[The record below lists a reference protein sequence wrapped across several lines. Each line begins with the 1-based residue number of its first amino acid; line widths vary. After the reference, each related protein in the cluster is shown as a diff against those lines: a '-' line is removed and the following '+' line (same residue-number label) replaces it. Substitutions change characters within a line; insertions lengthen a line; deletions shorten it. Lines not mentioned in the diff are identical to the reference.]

1 MRVED
6 IVNELT
12 AYTILDKSDLNIEFL
27 SNIYNILVVYN
38 SPITLYAKVRN
49 RDVIFIKND
58 SNEDM
63 WKAFCHEFAH
73 FYLHYGN
80 QNKTKYLFN
89 IKQEAEAEKFSL
101 LLRMPESLIVTNKLW
116 TVDQV
121 MQYFNVSY
129 EDAYLRMELLANR
142 SKTNRLVGINSYSN

>member
-1 MRVED
+1 MRVEE

-12 AYTILDKSDLNIEFL
+12 AYTILDKSDLNIDFL

-58 SNEDM
+58 SNENM

-73 FYLHYGN
+73 FYLHFGN
-80 QNKTKYLFN
+80 QNNTKHLFN
-89 IKQEAEAEKFSL
+89 FKQEAEAEKFSL
-101 LLRMPESLIVTNKLW
+101 LLRMPERLIVTNELW
-116 TVDQV
+116 TAELIVH
-121 MQYFNVSY
+121 YFKVTY
-129 EDAYLRMELLANR
+129 LEAYKRLEMLINR
-142 SKTNRLVGINSYSN
+142 SKSRRLVGIKSI

>member
-1 MRVED
+1 MRVEE

-12 AYTILDKSDLNIEFL
+12 AYTILDKSDLNIDFL

-58 SNEDM
+58 SNENM

-73 FYLHYGN
+73 FYLHFGN
-80 QNKTKYLFN
+80 QNKTKHLFN
-89 IKQEAEAEKFSL
+89 FKQEAEAEKFSL
-101 LLRMPESLIVTNKLW
+101 LLRMPERLIVTNELW
-116 TVDQV
+116 TVELIV
-121 MQYFNVSY
+121 HYFKVTY
-129 EDAYLRMELLANR
+129 LEAYKRLEMLINR
-142 SKTNRLVGINSYSN
+142 SKSHRLVGIKSI

>member
-49 RDVIFIKND
+49 RDVIFIKNG
-58 SNEDM
+58 SNENM

-73 FYLHYGN
+73 FYLHFGN
-80 QNKTKYLFN
+80 QNKTKHLFN
-89 IKQEAEAEKFSL
+89 FKQEAEAEKFSL
-101 LLRMPESLIVTNKLW
+101 LLRMPERLIVTNELW
-116 TVDQV
+116 TAELIVH
-121 MQYFNVSY
+121 YFKVTY
-129 EDAYLRMELLANR
+129 LEAYKRLEMLINR
-142 SKTNRLVGINSYSN
+142 SKSHRLVGIKSI

>member
-12 AYTILDKSDLNIEFL
+12 AYTILDKSDLNIDFL

-58 SNEDM
+58 SNENM

-73 FYLHYGN
+73 FYLHFGN
-80 QNKTKYLFN
+80 QNKTKHLFN
-89 IKQEAEAEKFSL
+89 FKQEAEAEKFSL
-101 LLRMPESLIVTNKLW
+101 LLRMPERLIVTNELW
-116 TVDQV
+116 TAELIVH
-121 MQYFNVSY
+121 YFKVTY
-129 EDAYLRMELLANR
+129 LEAYKRLEMLINR
-142 SKTNRLVGINSYSN
+142 SKSHRLVGIKSI

>member
-1 MRVED
+1 MRVEE

-12 AYTILDKSDLNIEFL
+12 AYTILDKSDLNIDFL

-58 SNEDM
+58 SNENM

-73 FYLHYGN
+73 FYLHFGN
-80 QNKTKYLFN
+80 QNKTKHLFN
-89 IKQEAEAEKFSL
+89 FKQEAEAEKFSL
-101 LLRMPESLIVTNKLW
+101 LLRMPERLIVTNELW
-116 TVDQV
+116 TAELIVH
-121 MQYFNVSY
+121 YFKVTY
-129 EDAYLRMELLANR
+129 LEAYKRLEMLINR
-142 SKTNRLVGINSYSN
+142 SKSNRLVGIKSI

>member
-58 SNEDM
+58 SNENM

-73 FYLHYGN
+73 FYLHFGN
-80 QNKTKYLFN
+80 QNKTKHLFN
-89 IKQEAEAEKFSL
+89 FKQEAEAEKFSL
-101 LLRMPESLIVTNKLW
+101 LLRMPERLIVTNELW
-116 TVDQV
+116 TAELIVH
-121 MQYFNVSY
+121 YFNVTY
-129 EDAYLRMELLANR
+129 LEAYKRLEMLINR
-142 SKTNRLVGINSYSN
+142 NKSHRLVGIKSI

>member
-12 AYTILDKSDLNIEFL
+12 AYTILDKSDLNIDFL

-58 SNEDM
+58 SNENM

-73 FYLHYGN
+73 FYLHFGN
-80 QNKTKYLFN
+80 QNKTKHLFN
-89 IKQEAEAEKFSL
+89 FKQEAEAEKFSL
-101 LLRMPESLIVTNKLW
+101 LLRMPERLIVTNELW
-116 TVDQV
+116 TAELIVH
-121 MQYFNVSY
+121 YFKVTY
-129 EDAYLRMELLANR
+129 IEAYKRLEMLINR
-142 SKTNRLVGINSYSN
+142 SKSHRLVGIKSI

>member
-1 MRVED
+1 MRVEE

-12 AYTILDKSDLNIEFL
+12 AYTILDKSDLNIDFL

-58 SNEDM
+58 SNENM

-73 FYLHYGN
+73 FYLHFGN
-80 QNKTKYLFN
+80 QNKTKHLFN
-89 IKQEAEAEKFSL
+89 FKQETEAEKFSL
-101 LLRMPESLIVTNKLW
+101 LLRMPERLIVTNELW
-116 TVDQV
+116 TAELIVH
-121 MQYFNVSY
+121 YFKVTY
-129 EDAYLRMELLANR
+129 LEAYKRLEMLINR
-142 SKTNRLVGINSYSN
+142 SKSHRLVGIKSI

>member
-1 MRVED
+1 MRVEE

-12 AYTILDKSDLNIEFL
+12 AYTILDKSDLNIDFL

-58 SNEDM
+58 SNENM

-73 FYLHYGN
+73 FYLHFGN
-80 QNKTKYLFN
+80 QNKTKHLFN
-89 IKQEAEAEKFSL
+89 VKQEAEAEKFSL
-101 LLRMPESLIVTNKLW
+101 LLRMPERLIVINELW
-116 TVDQV
+116 TAELIVH
-121 MQYFNVSY
+121 YFNVTY
-129 EDAYLRMELLANR
+129 LEAYKRLEMLINR
-142 SKTNRLVGINSYSN
+142 SKSHRLVGIKSI

>member
-1 MRVED
+1 MRVEE

-12 AYTILDKSDLNIEFL
+12 AYTILDKSDLNIDFL

-58 SNEDM
+58 SNENM

-73 FYLHYGN
+73 FYLHFGN
-80 QNKTKYLFN
+80 QNKTKHLFN
-89 IKQEAEAEKFSL
+89 FKQEAEAEKFSL
-101 LLRMPESLIVTNKLW
+101 LLRMPERLIVTNELW
-116 TVDQV
+116 TAELIVH
-121 MQYFNVSY
+121 YFKVTY
-129 EDAYLRMELLANR
+129 LEAYKRLEMLINR
-142 SKTNRLVGINSYSN
+142 SKSHRLVGIKSI

>member
-1 MRVED
+1 MRVEE

-12 AYTILDKSDLNIEFL
+12 AYTILDKSDLNIDFL

-58 SNEDM
+58 SNENM

-73 FYLHYGN
+73 FYLHFGN
-80 QNKTKYLFN
+80 QNKTKHLFN
-89 IKQEAEAEKFSL
+89 FKQEAEAEKFSL
-101 LLRMPESLIVTNKLW
+101 LLRMPERLIVTNELW
-116 TVDQV
+116 TVELIV
-121 MQYFNVSY
+121 HYFKVTY
-129 EDAYLRMELLANR
+129 LEAYKRIEMLINR
-142 SKTNRLVGINSYSN
+142 SKSHRLVGIKSI

>member
-12 AYTILDKSDLNIEFL
+12 AYTILDKSDLNIDFL

-58 SNEDM
+58 SNENM

-73 FYLHYGN
+73 FYLHFGN
-80 QNKTKYLFN
+80 QNKTKHLFN
-89 IKQEAEAEKFSL
+89 FKQEAEAEKFSL
-101 LLRMPESLIVTNKLW
+101 LLRMPERLIVTNELW
-116 TVDQV
+116 TAELIVH
-121 MQYFNVSY
+121 YFKVTY
-129 EDAYLRMELLANR
+129 LEAYKRLEMLINR
-142 SKTNRLVGINSYSN
+142 SKSYRLVGIKSI

>member
-1 MRVED
+1 MRVEE

-12 AYTILDKSDLNIEFL
+12 AYTILDKSDLNIDFL

-58 SNEDM
+58 SNENM

-73 FYLHYGN
+73 FYLHFGN
-80 QNKTKYLFN
+80 QNKTKHLFN
-89 IKQEAEAEKFSL
+89 FKQEAEAEKFSL
-101 LLRMPESLIVTNKLW
+101 LLRVPERLIVTNELW
-116 TVDQV
+116 TVELIV
-121 MQYFNVSY
+121 HYFKVTY
-129 EDAYLRMELLANR
+129 LEAYKRLEMLINR
-142 SKTNRLVGINSYSN
+142 SKSHRLVGIKSI

>member
-12 AYTILDKSDLNIEFL
+12 AYTILDKSDLNIDFL

-58 SNEDM
+58 SNENM

-73 FYLHYGN
+73 FYLHFGN
-80 QNKTKYLFN
+80 QNKTKHLFN
-89 IKQEAEAEKFSL
+89 FKQEAEAEKFSL
-101 LLRMPESLIVTNKLW
+101 LLRMPERLIVTNELW
-116 TVDQV
+116 TAELIVH
-121 MQYFNVSY
+121 YFNVTY
-129 EDAYLRMELLANR
+129 LEAYKRLEMLINR
-142 SKTNRLVGINSYSN
+142 SKSHRLVGIKSI

>member
-12 AYTILDKSDLNIEFL
+12 AYTILDKSDLNIDFL

-58 SNEDM
+58 SNQNM

-73 FYLHYGN
+73 FYLHFGN
-80 QNKTKYLFN
+80 QNKTKHLFN
-89 IKQEAEAEKFSL
+89 FKQEAEAEKFSL
-101 LLRMPESLIVTNKLW
+101 LLRMPERLIVTNELW
-116 TVDQV
+116 TAELIVH
-121 MQYFNVSY
+121 YFKVTY
-129 EDAYLRMELLANR
+129 LEAYKRLEMLINR
-142 SKTNRLVGINSYSN
+142 SKSHRLVGIKSI

>member
-12 AYTILDKSDLNIEFL
+12 AYTILDKSDLNIDFL

-58 SNEDM
+58 SKENM

-73 FYLHYGN
+73 FYLHFGN
-80 QNKTKYLFN
+80 QNKTKHLFN
-89 IKQEAEAEKFSL
+89 FKQEAEAEKFSL
-101 LLRMPESLIVTNKLW
+101 LLRMPERLIVTNELW
-116 TVDQV
+116 TAELIVH
-121 MQYFNVSY
+121 YFKVTY
-129 EDAYLRMELLANR
+129 LEAYKRLEMLINR
-142 SKTNRLVGINSYSN
+142 SKSHRLVGVKSI